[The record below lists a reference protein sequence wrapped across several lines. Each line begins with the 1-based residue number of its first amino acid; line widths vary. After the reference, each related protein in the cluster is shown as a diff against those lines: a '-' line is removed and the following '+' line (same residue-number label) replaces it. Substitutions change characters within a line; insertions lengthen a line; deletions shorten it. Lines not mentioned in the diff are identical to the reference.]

1 MTAPKVDHD
10 VPYPNTAHKFTFGT
24 VLGGMISHLVRSTQ
38 PVCTFGMVIQCKELP
53 SPNCCDLVLRFG
65 TMGKKTGSKQK
76 EVAAA
81 VSGKQGPV
89 VATTRTTRRAL
100 KATAPPGSSPPEDP
114 VDTAATP
121 KATIKPPVVQFAAIP
136 VAKCGAAAKVVSKVI
151 KVNLKTPKTT
161 LTKVARSSPKINEA
175 IQMLPPDELAP
186 LPPVTYP
193 QKPGRPTIARMKS
206 ALEKSR
212 KFKKSSGLAA
222 ATATYSV

>member
-1 MTAPKVDHD
+1 MRFIYLGKWYIWYGHGDFCAVLVRSPICAVLARSMTAPKVDHD

-38 PVCTFGMVIQCKELP
+38 PVCTFGMVIQYKELL

-100 KATAPPGSSPPEDP
+100 EATAPPGSSQPEISLR
-114 VDTAATP
+114 
-121 KATIKPPVVQFAAIP
+121 KADMGHHWSHQLWA
-136 VAKCGAAAKVVSKVI
+136 VS
-151 KVNLKTPKTT
+151 
-161 LTKVARSSPKINEA
+161 
-175 IQMLPPDELAP
+175 
-186 LPPVTYP
+186 
-193 QKPGRPTIARMKS
+193 
-206 ALEKSR
+206 
-212 KFKKSSGLAA
+212 
-222 ATATYSV
+222 